1 MIIDSSWPDRPLDA
15 GAVATS
21 PPHPQPAFLLQM
33 IISFRF
39 VFVFIY
45 VYPCVFFFKPAFF
58 PLPPFLETKQEKKNR
73 MKYVHTYVNNKAKH
87 NWERER
93 WPFIWTHHRSCR
105 VDTTG
110 KICLSTANLFTIFGL
125 VLSRGFYGGKFKLGK
140 RTRREKEEWSRGTH
154 RQICKDK

>member
-1 MIIDSSWPDRPLDA
+1 MP
-15 GAVATS
+15 GQS
-21 PPHPQPAFLLQM
+21 PPHRLIPSRLFSSKWLFPFVLFLYLFM
-33 IISFRF
+33 YIH
-39 VFVFIY
+39 
-45 VYPCVFFFKPAFF
+45 VYFFFKPAFF